1 MLLKVIAA
9 LALVCF
15 ASPSFAAD
23 SSALPPPT
31 SVQDAP
37 EAVETVP
44 SKSPRTGGAAS
55 GPENTGDVELRV
67 YRRDDGSIVEEHA
80 LHGRVY
86 MIRVQPAGNLPAYY
100 LYDSDGDGSFER
112 RLPGDYKNISP
123 PMWVIKRF

>member
-67 YRRDDGSIVEEHA
+67 YRRDDGSIVEGPCTQTINA
-80 LHGRVY
+80 PL
-86 MIRVQPAGNLPAYY
+86 A
-100 LYDSDGDGSFER
+100 
-112 RLPGDYKNISP
+112 RLPWYRRRS
-123 PMWVIKRF
+123 